1 MLMSK
6 PARSGLAAKA
16 AAAIATISRPR
27 LLACRIWIR
36 VHEEGERGREQKR
49 SANNE
54 RRLCADQPPEG
65 VRSGREARRDHGD
78 RHPAEQ
84 QAARAEPVRERAE
97 AHKDAREHERVGID
111 NPLPLTLAPRSRS
124 IVGRATFTRLV
135 SSRTRQNAS
144 ELAARAQRVM
154 RTALTKLTSV

>member
-54 RRLCADQPPEG
+54 RRLCADQLAEGIAVAAKPDATTKIAIPP
-65 VRSGREARRDHGD
+65 
-78 RHPAEQ
+78 
-84 QAARAEPVRERAE
+84 
-97 AHKDAREHERVGID
+97 
-111 NPLPLTLAPRSRS
+111 
-124 IVGRATFTRLV
+124 
-135 SSRTRQNAS
+135 SSRRRAPNRSAS
-144 ELAARAQRVM
+144 APKLIRRLAS
-154 RTALTKLTSV
+154 TSG